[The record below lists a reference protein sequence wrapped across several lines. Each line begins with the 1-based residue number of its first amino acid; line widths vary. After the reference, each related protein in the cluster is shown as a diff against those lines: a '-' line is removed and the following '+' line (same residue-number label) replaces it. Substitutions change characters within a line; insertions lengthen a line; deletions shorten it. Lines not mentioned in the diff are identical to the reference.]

1 VTGATPIAKP
11 DRHSNDLQLPACG
24 NEVRL
29 GECPRSELEL
39 YIGDIV
45 RSGDGT
51 EPAAAVLVE
60 AGDMIPSDGESQ

>member
-1 VTGATPIAKP
+1 
-11 DRHSNDLQLPACG
+11 LQLPACG

-29 GECPRSELEL
+29 GACPRSELEL